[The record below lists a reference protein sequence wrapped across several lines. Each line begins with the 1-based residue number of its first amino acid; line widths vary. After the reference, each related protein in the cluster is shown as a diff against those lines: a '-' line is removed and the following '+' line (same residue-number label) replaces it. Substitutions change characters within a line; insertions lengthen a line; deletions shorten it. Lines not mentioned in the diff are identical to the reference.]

1 MEPAIAPEDLERYR
15 LTFRRRQ
22 AEREVWQRSRQQQ
35 GQQIA
40 RQAAQLLKQSFGA
53 QRVWLFGSML
63 TPERIR
69 AESDIDIAVEGLAD
83 ERYLEALGQLLDL
96 SDFSVDLVQVEYA
109 RERLRSAIA
118 RKGVLL

>member
-35 GQQIA
+35 GQQVA
-40 RQAAQLLKQSFGA
+40 QQAAQLLKQSFGA

-96 SDFSVDLVQVEYA
+96 SDFSVDLVQMEYA
-109 RERLRSAIA
+109 RERLQSAIA

>member
-63 TPERIR
+63 TPERIQ

>member
-1 MEPAIAPEDLERYR
+1 MKPVIAPEDLERYR

>member
-63 TPERIR
+63 TPERIQ

-118 RKGVLL
+118 LKGVLL

>member
-35 GQQIA
+35 GQQVA

-63 TPERIR
+63 TPDRIR

-96 SDFSVDLVQVEYA
+96 SDFSVDLVQMEYA
-109 RERLRSAIA
+109 RERLQSAIA